1 MSMSQPDQSGP
12 EVREG
17 TRLGLGAIASAV
29 GIGALAVFVL
39 QNTDDVEVSFLAWDF
54 TWPLWLLIVVSA
66 VLGAAIWIGLGML
79 RRHRRRQERRAD
91 RRD

>member
-1 MSMSQPDQSGP
+1 MSMSQAGPSGP
-12 EVREG
+12 EVSEG
-17 TRLGLGAIASAV
+17 KRVGLGAIASGV

-54 TWPLWLLIVVSA
+54 TWPLWLLIIVSA
-66 VLGAAIWIGLGML
+66 VLGAAIWIGLGIL
-79 RRHRRRQERRAD
+79 RRHRRRKERRAE